1 MCGLCCLK
9 EKGNIMSAVQLL
21 EQLGA
26 NADLQAN
33 KQIASAILDQIG
45 EQNEKMWCF
54 LVPAEDDSDE
64 KDKEPSPED
73 GEEKPQVLQ

>member
-1 MCGLCCLK
+1 
-9 EKGNIMSAVQLL
+9 MSAVQLL

-54 LVPAEDDSDE
+54 MVPAE
-64 KDKEPSPED
+64 ED
-73 GEEKPQVLQ
+73 GEDNKDKDKDGEETEDKKEIKLQ